1 LVASMRLRDSKRMKY
16 SAPLGPIVAS
26 GVKVRKRGFVTSML
40 AEISWRLVCEIEFP
54 AYMDA
59 LARPKAGRRGT
70 TLSSCQVMLAGWP
83 PTNPMEAVGEVK
95 KTPAKAD
102 EARAS
107 VTRADDGENMTD
119 RVDAESKRLFV

>member
-26 GVKVRKRGFVTSML
+26 GVKVRKRGFETSML
-40 AEISWRLVCEIEFP
+40 AEISWRLVCELEFP

-59 LARPKAGRRGT
+59 LDRPKAGRRGT
-70 TLSSCQVMLAGWP
+70 VLSSCQVMLASWP
-83 PTNPMEAVGEVK
+83 PTKPMAAVGAVK

-107 VTRADDGENMTD
+107 VTRADDGENMID
-119 RVDAESKRLFV
+119 RVDAESKRLCV